1 MDNKFS
7 GKIAVRCSGAWVSG
21 LKDFKLY
28 RIKAYME
35 SISTVYMR
43 ANQ

>member
-1 MDNKFS
+1 MKNNISD
-7 GKIAVRCSGAWVSG
+7 KIAFKCSGAWVSG

-35 SISTVYMR
+35 SISTVYMG